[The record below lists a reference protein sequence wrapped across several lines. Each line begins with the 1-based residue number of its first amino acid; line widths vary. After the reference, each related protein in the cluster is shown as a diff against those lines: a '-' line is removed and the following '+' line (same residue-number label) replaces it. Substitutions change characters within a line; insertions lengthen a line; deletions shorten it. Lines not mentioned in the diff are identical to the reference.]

1 MVYVTHINK
10 NVRVIG
16 LYYNGESRE
25 LFIRHDLY
33 TIMETQQ
40 PLTLQVQIYRVQSSQ
55 HIKTQHN
62 NYYANDITMYYKAN
76 IIIYVIH
83 NIFKCM

>member
-1 MVYVTHINK
+1 M
-10 NVRVIG
+10 
-16 LYYNGESRE
+16 E
-25 LFIRHDLY
+25 FIIDIHLHDLY

-62 NYYANDITMYYKAN
+62 NYYANDITMYYKVN
-76 IIIYVIH
+76 KIIYVIH
-83 NIFKCM
+83 NIFKCIIIIIIIM